1 MQAVCLCMQMQ
12 FSTKELE
19 TIRIIRNSL
28 MTRGRVPSVREVMTE
43 LGYRSPRSAAV
54 LMEHL
59 EEKGVLKKKSDGTMV
74 LVEQRTG
81 SEDSS
86 HAQTID
92 IPLVGSAACGM
103 PILAE
108 ENVEALIPVSVKLAR
123 PPHRYFLLR
132 AKGDSMNEKGINDGD
147 LVLVRQQQTADNGED
162 VVALIDDE
170 ATIKEFHKSG
180 QAVVLKPRSNNDKHR
195 PIVLTQDFRV
205 QGVVVTAIPG
215 L

>member
-1 MQAVCLCMQMQ
+1 MQMQ
-12 FSTKELE
+12 FSARELE
-19 TIRIIRNSL
+19 TIKIIRNSL

-54 LMEHL
+54 LMEQL
-59 EEKGVLKKKSDGTMV
+59 EEKGVLKKRADGSII
-74 LVEQRTG
+74 LVEQATG
-81 SEDSS
+81 ADDRS
-86 HAQTID
+86 HAQTVD

-103 PILAE
+103 PILAT
-108 ENVEALIPVSVKLAR
+108 ENVEALIPVSVKLAK
-123 PPHRYFLLR
+123 PPHKYFLLR

-170 ATIKEFHKSG
+170 ATIKEFHKSAH
-180 QAVVLKPRSNNDKHR
+180 AVVLKPRSRNAKHR
-195 PIVLTQDFRV
+195 PIVLTDDFRV
-205 QGVVVTAIPG
+205 QGVVVTAIGG

>member
-1 MQAVCLCMQMQ
+1 MQMP
-12 FSTKELE
+12 FSAKELE

-54 LMEHL
+54 LMEQL
-59 EEKGVLKKKSDGTMV
+59 EEKGVLKKRTDGSII
-74 LVEQRTG
+74 LVEQATG
-81 SEDSS
+81 ADDRS
-86 HAQTID
+86 HAQTVD

-103 PILAE
+103 PILAT
-108 ENVEALIPVSVKLAR
+108 ENVEALIPVSVKLAK
-123 PPHRYFLLR
+123 PPHKYFLLR

-147 LVLVRQQQTADNGED
+147 LVLVRQQQTADNGQD

-180 QAVVLKPRSNNDKHR
+180 QAVVLKPRSDNAKHR
-195 PIVLTQDFRV
+195 PIVLTNDFRV
-205 QGVVVTAIPG
+205 QGVVVTAIAG